1 MTRKSLFLVL
11 VLAGAL
17 ILPGAV
23 GMAAPG
29 TGRLPWSDYQN
40 LLRLQV
46 MGPGATVPEKEY
58 MLQIASPITEYRV
71 RELEELGITL
81 VAAVGDTISVRGPVT
96 SFEAFGPEGT
106 ALPWV
111 RSVTEQPELGLSGSS
126 EFYWVP
132 MDKVLEETGADQLHA
147 LNVRG
152 NGVKIGIIDG
162 GFTGGLVDMLGDSSR
177 VHYIQ
182 VEYQGSLRTATVTDG
197 FVTNEH
203 GEACSQ
209 AIAAIAPEAT
219 FYLMSAASTLDRLA
233 LLQFIRDGEI
243 DVDILSDST
252 YYGIP
257 LDHNDGYGLL
267 ATLGDE
273 VVESGVSY
281 IYALGNLAAGERTD
295 RAFYGGL
302 FSDED
307 GDKLHDFTTDATT
320 EAPRN
325 SLEITVHPWEQG
337 ANTVAILEVIV
348 AWDGWPH
355 QVQEILGEWTVK
367 DVVAIQDIDVHLS
380 YKMPSGSVIPLRD
393 SSSRRAQ
400 LGVLYSDLPNDE
412 HTPWERIVFE
422 LKDPGT
428 YLLQISNVTMA
439 WEAWL
444 HERGVDVDIFERNV
458 DLHLYVKT
466 ATRTSQGVKPDT
478 DIPAFTLEHHTVEG
492 SIINMGGAHNVIG
505 VGAVGWTD
513 NGWCV
518 TPYSSRGPTSDGRL
532 KPELVAPTSY
542 ESQAISNSPYFSGTS
557 ASAPVV
563 AGLAA
568 LLLQVNPT
576 LTPEG
581 LLQVLCGTATQVCG
595 SGNNG
600 ACLSPALLTPPLSS
614 NGWNHITGCG
624 FVNVLNAYQ
633 YMNK

>member
-1 MTRKSLFLVL
+1 MSKKVTWLILVL
-11 VLAGAL
+11 VGSFA
-17 ILPGAV
+17 LPGMI

-29 TGRLPWSDYQN
+29 TGRLPWSDYQD

-46 MGPGATVPEKEY
+46 MAPGVAVPEQEY
-58 MLQIASPITEYRV
+58 MFHTTGPITEDQV

-81 VAAVGDTISVRGPVT
+81 AAAVGDTVLVRGPLT
-96 SFEAFGPEGT
+96 SFEALGPAGT

-111 RSVTEQPELGLSGSS
+111 RSVVAQFNVSVSDSP

-132 MDKVLEETGADQLHA
+132 MDKVLKDTGADQLHA

-152 NGVKIGIIDG
+152 VGVKIGVIDG
-162 GFTGGLVDMLGDSSR
+162 GFTGELLDMLDDASR

-182 VEYQGSLRTATVTDG
+182 VEYQGSLATAAITDG
-197 FVTNEH
+197 FSVDEH

-219 FYLMSAASTLDRLA
+219 FYLMSASTYTDRKA

-243 DVDILSDST
+243 DIDILSDSL
-252 YYGIP
+252 YHSIP
-257 LDHNDGYGLL
+257 EDHNDGFSPL
-267 ATLGDE
+267 AVLGDE
-273 VVESGVSY
+273 VVESGVAY
-281 IYALGNLAAGERTD
+281 IYALGNLADGERTD

-302 FSDED
+302 FSDLD
-307 GDKLHDFTTDATT
+307 GDGLHDFTPAAAEGTPD
-320 EAPRN
+320 RN
-325 SLEITVHPWEQG
+325 ALEITVHPWEG
-337 ANTVAILEVIV
+337 NDPVYLRILLE
-348 AWDGWPH
+348 WDGWAH
-355 QVQEILGEWTVK
+355 HVQEVPGIWTQR
-367 DVVAIQDIDVHLS
+367 DVVAIQDIDIHLS
-380 YKMPSGSVIPLRD
+380 YKTPSGTVIELPN
-393 SSSRRAQ
+393 AA
-400 LGVLYSDLPNDE
+400 GVRSQFGVFHPDLPNE
-412 HTPWERIVFE
+412 GSPQEIIEFE
-422 LKDPGT
+422 LGRPGT
-428 YLLQISNVTMA
+428 YLLEVSNATMDSG
-439 WEAWL
+439 AWL
-444 HERGVDVDIFERNV
+444 RARGVEMELFERDV
-458 DLHLYVKT
+458 ELHLYVYT
-466 ATRTSQGVKPDT
+466 EVAHEPGTEQDT
-478 DIPAFTLEHHTVEG
+478 EKPAFTLEHHTAEG
-492 SIINMGGAHNVIG
+492 SIINMGAAHDVIG

-513 NGWCV
+513 SGWLV

-542 ESQAISNSPYFSGTS
+542 ESQAISNMPYFSGTS

-581 LLQVLCGTATQVCG
+581 LLQVLCETTTQVCG

-600 ACLSPALLTPPLSS
+600 ACLSPTLLTPPLSS

-633 YMNK
+633 FMSK